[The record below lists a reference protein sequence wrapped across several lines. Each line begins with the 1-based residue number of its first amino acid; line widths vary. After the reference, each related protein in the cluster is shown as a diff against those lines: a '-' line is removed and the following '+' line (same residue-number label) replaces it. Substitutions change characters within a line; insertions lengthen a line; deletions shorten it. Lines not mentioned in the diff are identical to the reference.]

1 MSAENKSKYIK
12 PQQSSK
18 REHLQEKALYQ
29 IKRNDNILENKI
41 LFNTTFYFDI
51 QNRLW
56 SGM

>member
-1 MSAENKSKYIK
+1 MSAENKIKYVK

-18 REHLQEKALYQ
+18 PEHLQEKALYQ

-51 QNRLW
+51 KNRLW

>member
-29 IKRNDNILENKI
+29 IKRNDSILENKI
-41 LFNTTFYFDI
+41 LFNTFYFDI
-51 QNRLW
+51 QNRL
-56 SGM
+56 